1 MSSTVWMKSLFG
13 EGEPKEVEATPEVL
27 VPMMTAGWN
36 QCEPPGAAP
45 AAGQEV
51 TTDVHD

>member
-1 MSSTVWMKSLFG
+1 MKPPFG

-27 VPMMTAGWN
+27 TPADGRWLDPVRP
-36 QCEPPGAAP
+36 AAP
-45 AAGQEV
+45 ANEEV